1 MFNLKTLFYNA
12 FIFMIG
18 LIIFIIAFTFSN
30 FAFYNFIGLTVSIS
44 DIICSNIKILFF
56 VYLII
61 YLILKITLYL
71 YDYHYIK
78 KINNILSNIQGGE
91 SVDEKSTKIKFGILF
106 TILIICAISLAIYIP
121 FYRSKQ
127 FDNYGKENLINYL
140 NSITDE
146 DQKQNEIKKAIE
158 NGWITEN
165 DLH

>member
-61 YLILKITLYL
+61 YLILKTTLYL

-91 SVDEKSTKIKFGILF
+91 SIDEKK
-106 TILIICAISLAIYIP
+106 
-121 FYRSKQ
+121 
-127 FDNYGKENLINYL
+127 
-140 NSITDE
+140 
-146 DQKQNEIKKAIE
+146 
-158 NGWITEN
+158 
-165 DLH
+165 H

>member
-1 MFNLKTLFYNA
+1 M
-12 FIFMIG
+12 
-18 LIIFIIAFTFSN
+18 
-30 FAFYNFIGLTVSIS
+30 
-44 DIICSNIKILFF
+44 
-56 VYLII
+56 
-61 YLILKITLYL
+61 
-71 YDYHYIK
+71 K
-78 KINNILSNIQGGE
+78 KN
-91 SVDEKSTKIKFGILF
+91 TKIKFGILF

-165 DLH
+165 DLHQKRYNSVN